1 MADSENEKP
10 ASDATPEIKPETP
23 PAEAKP
29 AEAKSDL
36 PVVDSPPLSPAADPA
51 PAEAA
56 KIETPAASAE
66 LPAPEPIL
74 AAPAE
79 NAAVKIEP
87 AVVAETPAPETV
99 ALPAAETPSAQ
110 RRFALNP
117 RTKRHALLAA
127 TVTLAAALGAIFGA
141 LATGPAKQSTPDVA
155 ALEERKAMQQSIA
168 RLSTEIGALKGNLEA
183 ANKSANTQLARISE
197 RLKRESAEITGS
209 ISAPQTVAAAPA
221 AAPAVSAPQTV
232 TTPLLQTVATPL
244 PQPRPTR
251 VAAVEPQRPPVVP
264 GWTIHEVRDGYV
276 YVQGHGD
283 IYRVTPGARLPGLG
297 PVESIK
303 RQDGRWTVLTPKGA
317 IVAGRD
323 RRFFDSY

>member
-23 PAEAKP
+23 AAEAKP

-56 KIETPAASAE
+56 KIETPAAAAE
-66 LPAPEPIL
+66 P
-74 AAPAE
+74 APAE
-79 NAAVKIEP
+79 NAEVKIEP
-87 AVVAETPAPETV
+87 AVVAETPAPEAV
-99 ALPAAETPSAQ
+99 ALPAAETPFAQ

-117 RTKRHALLAA
+117 RMKRHALLAA
-127 TVTLAAALGAIFGA
+127 TVTLAAALGAIFGS
-141 LATGPAKQSTPDVA
+141 LATGPATPPKPDVA
-155 ALEERKAMQQSIA
+155 ALDERKAMQQSIA

-183 ANKSANTQLARISE
+183 ANQAANTQLARISE

-221 AAPAVSAPQTV
+221 AAPAETVATPLPQTIAP
-232 TTPLLQTVATPL
+232 PLPQTVATPL

-251 VAAVEPQRPPVVP
+251 VAAIEPQRPPVVP

-276 YVQGHGD
+276 YVQGYGD

-303 RQDGRWTVLTPKGA
+303 RQDGRWTVLTPKGV

>member
-23 PAEAKP
+23 DAEAKP

-56 KIETPAASAE
+56 KIETPAAAAE
-66 LPAPEPIL
+66 P
-74 AAPAE
+74 APAE
-79 NAAVKIEP
+79 NAEVKIEP
-87 AVVAETPAPETV
+87 AVVAETPAPEAV
-99 ALPAAETPSAQ
+99 ALPAAETPFAQ

-117 RTKRHALLAA
+117 RMKRHALLAA
-127 TVTLAAALGAIFGA
+127 TVTLAAALGAIFGS
-141 LATGPAKQSTPDVA
+141 LATGPATPPKPDVA
-155 ALEERKAMQQSIA
+155 ALDERKAMQQSIA

-183 ANKSANTQLARISE
+183 ANQAANTQLARISE

-221 AAPAVSAPQTV
+221 AAPAE
-232 TTPLLQTVATPL
+232 TVATPL

-251 VAAVEPQRPPVVP
+251 VAAIEPQRPPVVP

-276 YVQGHGD
+276 YVQGYGD

-303 RQDGRWTVLTPKGA
+303 RQDGRWTVLTPKGV